1 MSQPALPTD
10 PKNRA
15 QLEDWLQRRRELL
28 ALEGKPADT
37 PLSAREYLMVQRL
50 TASRPKYSIT

>member
-1 MSQPALPTD
+1 MNITLPTD

-15 QLEDWLQRRRELL
+15 QLDDWLKRRQELL
-28 ALEGKPADT
+28 ALEGKPLDT

-50 TASRPKYSIT
+50 TRSRPAYSIT

>member
-1 MSQPALPTD
+1 MTASLPTD

-15 QLEDWLQRRRELL
+15 QLEDWLKRRREIL
-28 ALEGKPADT
+28 AFEGKPLDT

-50 TASRPKYSIT
+50 TASRPAYSIT

>member
-1 MSQPALPTD
+1 MSLATD

-15 QLEDWLQRRRELL
+15 QLDDWLERRRQLL
-28 ALEGKPADT
+28 ANDGKSADT

-50 TASRPKYSIT
+50 TRSRPAYSIT